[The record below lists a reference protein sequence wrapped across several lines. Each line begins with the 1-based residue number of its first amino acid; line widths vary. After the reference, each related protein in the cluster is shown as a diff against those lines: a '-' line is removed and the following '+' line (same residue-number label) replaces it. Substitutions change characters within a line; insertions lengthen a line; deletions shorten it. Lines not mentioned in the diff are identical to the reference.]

1 MTRAASGPELR
12 WRSCAAL
19 PRRTSPT
26 FETLWSSTRVMRMLS
41 RSPNSESLRVYVRA
55 TRYTPRSRRTE
66 LPAPSSGV
74 VRTGPHAGQL
84 ASSKVS
90 TMTAAK
96 WSKVA
101 ATHNY
106 GVEFERATH
115 AQLKQA
121 ALHLLEAHLAACE
134 AEGQAN

>member
-41 RSPNSESLRVYVRA
+41 RSPNYESLCVYVYVRA

-66 LPAPSSGV
+66 LSAHSSGV
-74 VRTGPHAGQL
+74 VGIR
-84 ASSKVS
+84 
-90 TMTAAK
+90 
-96 WSKVA
+96 
-101 ATHNY
+101 
-106 GVEFERATH
+106 
-115 AQLKQA
+115 
-121 ALHLLEAHLAACE
+121 
-134 AEGQAN
+134 

>member
-55 TRYTPRSRRTE
+55 TAYAEEDTE
-66 LPAPSSGV
+66 LPAPPSGV
-74 VRTGPHAGQL
+74 GVR
-84 ASSKVS
+84 
-90 TMTAAK
+90 
-96 WSKVA
+96 
-101 ATHNY
+101 
-106 GVEFERATH
+106 
-115 AQLKQA
+115 
-121 ALHLLEAHLAACE
+121 
-134 AEGQAN
+134 